1 MDFLQSH
8 LQFFA
13 EHPFGVVFFALLI
26 EAAGIPFPT
35 RIILILAPA
44 FIDTDRDLARLAVV
58 GAVGAVLGDH
68 IPYLAGRLAGLRML
82 AFYCRITLS
91 STSCVDKALHYF
103 TRFGA
108 PALLLSRFSTSVRIL
123 ASACAGCGR
132 ISYGRY
138 LTLDGLGTLLY
149 TCLWVMVGA
158 VVGDRAVQFF
168 MHDPRRFAFLA
179 LAALAVAIALGYR
192 VWGRWRER
200 RLTSTARG
208 GTRAGG
214 SSGTTWPPRPPATG
228 STSGSCDHPNATGCT
243 CAPSRAP
250 ARHDRRDRV
259 GR

>member
-13 EHPFGVVFFALLI
+13 EHPFSVVFFALLI

-44 FIDTDRDLARLAVV
+44 FVDTDRDLARLAVV
-58 GAVGAVLGDH
+58 AAAGAVLGDH
-68 IPYLAGRLAGLRML
+68 IPYLAGRMAGMRILTL
-82 AFYCRITLS
+82 YCRLTLS
-91 STSCVDKALHYF
+91 SSRCVDQALDH
-103 TRFGA
+103 FGRYGP

-132 ISYGRY
+132 ITYGRY

-158 VVGDRAVQFF
+158 VIGDRAVQFF

-179 LAALAVAIALGYR
+179 FAVLVGAGFFGYR
-192 VWGRWRER
+192 LWRRWREGKAHAAQR
-200 RLTSTARG
+200 RRALDALESRG
-208 GTRAGG
+208 A
-214 SSGTTWPPRPPATG
+214 
-228 STSGSCDHPNATGCT
+228 
-243 CAPSRAP
+243 
-250 ARHDRRDRV
+250 
-259 GR
+259 